1 MAAYHNIPLR
11 IARNRTLNLVS
22 AAIQYLPVQDLPV
35 YYNPNPAFGTRTKIY
50 VIGVEADVD
59 YVLRNERGDMIAGN
73 IEITGTPN
81 VLDITLLEIIRSTCS
96 LFPEEARAHPSLDD
110 SASSSSLFINTWKRI
125 VEFDSPEITGDRAYT
140 ILASR
145 PNQQGCFLPAV
156 INLRPDKK
164 VLIGIELQDDDT
176 LLIQKEDTYD
186 IIIAQGNRPR
196 IVFSIILLKS
206 LTSVTY
212 QVVNSAA
219 PDVTIDT
226 KTGNGNDI
234 RIDVE
239 LPIPLAEVKY
249 NVMGIINAG
258 TENERVLTE
267 PLKILNVRIG
277 PDPAIDWN
285 FAISP
290 AEFPFLAV
298 PAVQITQ
305 PQHGVGYQLFL
316 SPLPLPRFTIFNDP
330 AREDAAIVAASGNP
344 DPAGLTPAFLF
355 DAQGALDETNN
366 ALLAGSRLHEDSVLF
381 VRMKMPPLTGRGQW
395 LTKRLFARVEPDPG
409 IRLSVDPPFYAV
421 NEDTTVQIR
430 LRNTQKGVGY
440 QLRQVNNPA
449 VAAPV
454 PVMLTDAAPIGRIG
468 WEARGRVFG
477 MRIFSDETAA
487 KASGDSFRIENIE
500 AVSSDL
506 IAVLSVPAGDI
517 SYEVEAV
524 KEYTGLT
531 AILTQR
537 VSVCKGYLQM
547 NGAPDRIV
555 ATGYKGIAAGQA
567 RTAEAWIR
575 TSKAGPVLVWGT
587 AGTAGAK
594 WLLRLNADGKLEL
607 DIQDAQLTGVQNLID
622 GQWRHIACIVAP
634 PATGPATLTHVSLWV
649 DGELEIQGAGA
660 QPINTG
666 SDMDLIF
673 GNDGATAFFEG
684 DMAELRIWERAVPE
698 AELENNL
705 YKRLTGDETGLALY
719 WKLNDGTG
727 AVATDSTVQARNGTL
742 EGGTW
747 K

>member
-35 YYNPNPAFGTRTKIY
+35 YYNPNPDFGTSIKIY

-73 IEITGTPN
+73 IDITGKPN
-81 VLDITLLEIIRSTCS
+81 DLDATLLETIRGTCS
-96 LFPEEARAHPSLDD
+96 LFPEEARDHPSLV
-110 SASSSSLFINTWKRI
+110 SLPASSSLFIHTWKRV

-145 PNQQGCFLPAV
+145 PNQQGYFLPTA

-164 VLIGIELQDDDT
+164 ALIGVELQDDDT
-176 LLIQKEDTYD
+176 LLIQKEDTFD
-186 IIIAQGNRPR
+186 IIMAQGNRPR

-206 LTSVTY
+206 LISVTY
-212 QVVNSAA
+212 QVVNSAS
-219 PDVTIDT
+219 PDVAIVT
-226 KTGNGNDI
+226 KTGDGNDI
-234 RIDVE
+234 KLEVE
-239 LPIPLAEVKY
+239 VPMPLEEATYK
-249 NVMGIINAG
+249 VMGIINAG
-258 TENERVLTE
+258 TATERVLTE

-285 FAISP
+285 FAVSP

-298 PAVQITQ
+298 PAVQIAQ
-305 PQHGVGYQLFL
+305 PRNGVGYQLFL
-316 SPLPLPRFTIFNDP
+316 SPLPEPRFTIFDGS
-330 AREDAAIVAASGNP
+330 AKDDAAIVAASGNP
-344 DPAGLTPAFLF
+344 NPEGLVPAFF
-355 DAQGALDETNN
+355 FNAQGALDETNN

-395 LTKRLFARVEPDPG
+395 LTNRLFARVKPDPG
-409 IRLSVDPPFYAV
+409 IRMSVVPPFYSS
-421 NEDTTVQIR
+421 NEDKTVQIR
-430 LRNTQKGVGY
+430 LHNTQKGVGY
-440 QLRQVNNPA
+440 QLRQIGA
-449 VAAPV
+449 AAPV
-454 PVMLTDAAPIGRIG
+454 TVMLTDAARLGRIG
-468 WEARGRVFG
+468 WEAHGRVFG
-477 MRIFSDETAA
+477 MRIFSDKAAA
-487 KASGDSFRIENIE
+487 KASSDYFIIENNE
-500 AVSSDL
+500 DVSPDL
-506 IAVLSVPAGDI
+506 IVVLPIPADDTA
-517 SYEVEAV
+517 YEVEAV

-531 AILTQR
+531 VLLTQGVLAR
-537 VSVCKGYLQM
+537 KGYLQL

-555 ATGYKGIAAGQA
+555 ATGYKGIPAGQA
-567 RTAEAWIR
+567 RTIEAWIR

-607 DIQDAQLTGVQNLID
+607 DIQGAQLTGVQNLID
-622 GQWRHIACIVAP
+622 GQWRHIACILAP
-634 PATGPATLTHVSLWV
+634 PATGPTTLAHASLWV
-649 DGELEIQGAGA
+649 DGKLEIQGVGA

-666 SDMDLIF
+666 SDMDMII

-727 AVATDSTVQARNGTL
+727 AVATDSRLVQARNGTL